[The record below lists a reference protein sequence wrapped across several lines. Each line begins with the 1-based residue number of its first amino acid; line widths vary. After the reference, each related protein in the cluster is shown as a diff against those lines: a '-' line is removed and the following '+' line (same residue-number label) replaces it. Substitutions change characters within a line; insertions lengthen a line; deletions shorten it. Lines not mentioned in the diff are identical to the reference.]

1 MLGSKRKGIFL
12 PYGNLVTNIME
23 YTRFNF
29 GNEVFGED
37 VTKIG
42 QTTLAKIR
50 YEIIDGKLIEKHFK
64 EKKRRTKVPETPVN
78 LEVFDYH
85 IHVIPSA
92 EELRIEIIKK
102 QKRKND
108 KINFLTFQ
116 FSQDL
121 RHLPPGMFNDAD
133 EDNEE

>member
-50 YEIIDGKLIEKHFK
+50 YENIDGKLIEKHFK
-64 EKKRRTKVPETPVN
+64 EKKKDRRSRSTCEPRGFRLSHPC
-78 LEVFDYH
+78 Y
-85 IHVIPSA
+85 S
-92 EELRIEIIKK
+92 LR
-102 QKRKND
+102 
-108 KINFLTFQ
+108 
-116 FSQDL
+116 
-121 RHLPPGMFNDAD
+121 
-133 EDNEE
+133 

>member
-1 MLGSKRKGIFL
+1 MQYMLGSKRKGIFL

-37 VTKIG
+37 VTKTG

-50 YEIIDGKLIEKHFK
+50 YKIIDGKLIEKHFK
-64 EKKRRTKVPETPVN
+64 EKNKRTEDQEAPVN
-78 LEVFDYH
+78 LEDFDYH

-92 EELRIEIIKK
+92 EELHIEIIKK
-102 QKRKND
+102 QKRTNE
-108 KINFLTFQ
+108 KINFLTF
-116 FSQDL
+116 
-121 RHLPPGMFNDAD
+121 
-133 EDNEE
+133 